1 MNAWSDIFNIK
12 KTLTVSA
19 ARILLIVVSAAVILV
34 ACNDPAPVAEEV
46 DSRSTSNPDL
56 LGYAA
61 EIGIAMLDW
70 LAEQARWRSSRGT
83 FQTCPYTSDA
93 PSGSGAAQLGTSP
106 DRCNCKH
113 EGCNLT
119 P

>member
-1 MNAWSDIFNIK
+1 MHGAIFNIK

-46 DSRSTSNPDL
+46 AACPATYADL

-70 LAEQARWRSSRGT
+70 LAEQ
-83 FQTCPYTSDA
+83 QV
-93 PSGSGAAQLGTSP
+93 
-106 DRCNCKH
+106 
-113 EGCNLT
+113 E
-119 P
+119 